1 MNELSLLIRADI
13 GPTVGT
19 GHVMRTA
26 ALASAWCN
34 MGGAATIVCTAD
46 LPRSLRQRLER
57 DGIVVEIMSAETPT
71 DDAVQTAR
79 LAEETGATWIVADG
93 YSFDDAYQETLKRSS
108 AKLLVVDDFGH
119 AEHHHA
125 DLLLNQN
132 IYADRSD
139 YGESKPE
146 SLLLGPRFVLMRDEF
161 SSIETNK
168 KRVPKTAKRIMVTM
182 GGADQGNFTSTCL
195 HAIADLPNNDTI
207 SVDVIVG
214 ASNDHYESLQQLCRE
229 LPNSVR
235 LHRNTDRM
243 ATIIKQCDLAITAGG
258 STCYELAR
266 CGVPAIVLSTAE
278 NQIPVARSFHES
290 GSMVWLG
297 DSDSV
302 PVQMLT
308 TEIQKLVNDSA
319 LRKKMAAANRALVD
333 GQGAKRIARRLL
345 QEELVFREVV
355 SEDSKQLWQ
364 WRNESTV
371 REGAFQSEEI
381 SWTEHQIWFQRA
393 MADRLVDIWIVETR
407 AGESEP
413 AEIRRP
419 IGPVRL
425 NFDSMGTQA
434 TISLSIAPEFR
445 GRGWGTAVIEAAC
458 RRAFHSD
465 DIQEI
470 VAWIKPEN
478 RSSLA
483 AFDSA
488 GFIEENKSGPS
499 HIAIHTVDDQPAI
512 KMILRRNQV
521 VPDNKVSRRSK
532 SA

>member
-1 MNELSLLIRADI
+1 MSEFSILIRADI
-13 GPTVGT
+13 GPAVGT

-26 ALASAWCN
+26 ALASAWRKL
-34 MGGAATIVCTAD
+34 GGAATMVCTAD
-46 LPRSLRQRLER
+46 LPSSLRQRLER
-57 DGIVVEIMSAETPT
+57 GGIVVETISAETLS
-71 DDAVQTAR
+71 DDAAQTTR
-79 LAEETGATWIVADG
+79 LAQQAHATWIVVDG
-93 YSFDDAYQETLKRSS
+93 YPFDDVYQETLKRSS

-139 YGESKPE
+139 YGQSTPE

-161 SSIETNK
+161 SSVETSK

-182 GGADQGNFTSTCL
+182 GGADLGNFTSTCL
-195 HAIADLPNNDTI
+195 QAIADLPDKDEI

-214 ASNDHYESLQQLCRE
+214 ASNAHFESLQQLCRE

-266 CGVPAIVLSTAE
+266 CGVPAIVLSIAE
-278 NQIPVARSFHES
+278 NQIAIARSFHEN
-290 GSMVWLG
+290 GSMIWLG
-297 DSDSV
+297 DTDSV

-308 TEIQKLVNDSA
+308 IEIQKLVNDSA
-319 LRKKMAAANRALVD
+319 LRKRMAAASRALVD

-355 SEDSKQLWQ
+355 PEDSKQLWQ
-364 WRNESTV
+364 WQNESAV
-371 REGAFQSEEI
+371 REGAFQSKEI
-381 SWTEHQIWFQRA
+381 SWPEHQIWFQRA
-393 MADRLVDIWIVETR
+393 MANRLVDIWIAETR

-413 AEIRRP
+413 AETRRP

-470 VAWIKPEN
+470 VAWIKSEN

-483 AFDSA
+483 AFDRA
-488 GFIEENKSGPS
+488 GFIKENKSGPS